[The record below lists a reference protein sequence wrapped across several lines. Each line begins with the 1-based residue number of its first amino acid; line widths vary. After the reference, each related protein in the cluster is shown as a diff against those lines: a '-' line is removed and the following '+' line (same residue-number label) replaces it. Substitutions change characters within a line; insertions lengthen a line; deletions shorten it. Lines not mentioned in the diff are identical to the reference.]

1 MNFWMLA
8 NSKIVKGFQL
18 EFKQFTNQKYEL
30 SPEISLKIILVSKT
44 NQDVQNACVFA
55 PLRAKN
61 VRATKTY
68 FDKTNC
74 GRSWKSE
81 KIVYKCNTEFKLN
94 LPDLPRIITYSR
106 KCPIIHTGVTGQSL
120 TNFEKFDKFSKC
132 DRFDY
137 QCCQKLI
144 KH

>member
-1 MNFWMLA
+1 MGQTIDEKLIGPTCR
-8 NSKIVKGFQL
+8 SGVLQ
-18 EFKQFTNQKYEL
+18 
-30 SPEISLKIILVSKT
+30 P
-44 NQDVQNACVFA
+44 
-55 PLRAKN
+55 
-61 VRATKTY
+61 ATKTY